1 MAKIQEN
8 GKIKRAELYN
18 KLYEKYSDS
27 IENELILDFLE
38 FNRNIPLPPFAK
50 RELSKDFK
58 KKYTEALKSEAFRE
72 KYDIGD
78 DLSVLRFERVDGR
91 VYMVDYS
98 KPKVYDISDEF
109 SDVAI

>member
-1 MAKIQEN
+1 MDY
-8 GKIKRAELYN
+8 IKT
-18 KLYEKYSDS
+18 
-27 IENELILDFLE
+27 ELILDFLE

-50 RELSKDFK
+50 REIGKDFK
-58 KKYTEALKSEAFRE
+58 KRYTEALKSEAFRE
-72 KYDIGD
+72 KYGIGD

-109 SDVAI
+109 SGIAI